1 MFLRV
6 LQIEQV
12 EHLTKGQADNVLRTK
27 LHRYKATSSN
37 FGKIMKCSRNPDGL
51 LKSMFCS
58 DPFSAALSYGKQNEC
73 KAVEAYKQYMY
84 SKGCNVQIESVGL
97 MLAKDRP
104 GLHVGASLDGLV
116 IDPSSEIKRGGLEVK
131 CPYSKANIS
140 VREDCKD
147 KTFCLK
153 YENDEMSLK
162 ENDNYFYQVQ
172 CQM

>member
-1 MFLRV
+1 MRHEQDFTDHAFDSNASLHTMDESLPDTMDSACP
-6 LQIEQV
+6 LQRFEQV
-12 EHLTKGQADNVLRTK
+12 
-27 LHRYKATSSN
+27 
-37 FGKIMKCSRNPDGL
+37 
-51 LKSMFCS
+51 
-58 DPFSAALSYGKQNEC
+58 
-73 KAVEAYKQYMY
+73 
-84 SKGCNVQIESVGL
+84 ESVGL